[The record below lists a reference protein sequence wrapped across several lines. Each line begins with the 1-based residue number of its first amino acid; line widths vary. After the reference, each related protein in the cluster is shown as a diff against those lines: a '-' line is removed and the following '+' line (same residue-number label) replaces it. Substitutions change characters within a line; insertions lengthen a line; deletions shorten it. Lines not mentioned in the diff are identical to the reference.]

1 MNKEGSGIMGSKF
14 FLIYYLFIFIPW
26 FWDMLSPFDVRIFF
40 LYHWVHTRLL
50 AMLWSAH
57 AAIHNDRIL
66 ILQYRYYNTNT
77 NTIHAD
83 ADTGW
88 WLYRYQYNI
97 LMPILV
103 SVWYQ
108 YRYMVSVEHY
118 GHVQFW
124 CFRTLYARAQ
134 VPCYWVRARAR
145 VLPLCR
151 TPPISSQC
159 LLISHSLC

>member
-1 MNKEGSGIMGSKF
+1 MNKEGSGIMGSNF
-14 FLIYYLFIFIPW
+14 FFNYYLFKFIPW

-57 AAIHNDRIL
+57 VAIHNDRIL

-88 WLYRYQYNI
+88 WLYRYQYNHI
-97 LMPILV
+97 DADTGIGVIPIPIHGIGGTLRTRAILV
-103 SVWYQ
+103 FQNIVCA
-108 YRYMVSVEHY
+108 R
-118 GHVQFW
+118 
-124 CFRTLYARAQ
+124 ARAQ

-145 VLPLCR
+145 ACPAPLLH
-151 TPPISSQC
+151 PSY
-159 LLISHSLC
+159 